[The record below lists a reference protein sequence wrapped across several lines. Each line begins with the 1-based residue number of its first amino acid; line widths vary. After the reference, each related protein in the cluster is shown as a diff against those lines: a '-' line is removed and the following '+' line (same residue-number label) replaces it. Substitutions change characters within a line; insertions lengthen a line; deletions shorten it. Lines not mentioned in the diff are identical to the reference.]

1 MAAVQAEA
9 GRAGFRIENK
19 ECRKIKEKKK
29 MKNFGKAWVVL
40 IVILVV
46 LLLVGLAVFSW
57 YISGYNK
64 AVNLE
69 KATERAWADI
79 DAALQRRLD
88 LVPNLVNTVK
98 GYATHE
104 KELFEN
110 IAKSRE
116 KYFQAG
122 SRAGQIQASNEL
134 SGFLSR
140 LLMLQENYPELKA
153 SQNFLALQDQ
163 LEGTENRIN
172 VARTRYNQAAEQL
185 NAYTKQ
191 FFGSFFCRRAGVKP
205 VEYFEATE
213 RAKTEVPEVKF

>member
-1 MAAVQAEA
+1 V
-9 GRAGFRIENK
+9 
-19 ECRKIKEKKK
+19 KKK
-29 MKNFGKAWVVL
+29 KGKREMRNYGKAWVVL
-40 IVILVV
+40 VAVLVV
-46 LLLVGLAVFSW
+46 LLLFGIGIFSW
-57 YISGYNK
+57 YVGGYNR

-69 KATERAWADI
+69 QGAEKAWADI

-88 LVPNLVNTVK
+88 LVPNLVETVK
-98 GYATHE
+98 GYAEHE

-122 SRAGQIQASNEL
+122 TRAGKIEATNEL

-140 LLMLQENYPELKA
+140 LLMLQENYPQLKA
-153 SQNFLALQDQ
+153 NENFRDLQVA

-172 VARTRYNQAAEQL
+172 VARTRYNEAAKLL
-185 NAYTKQ
+185 NSYTRQ
-191 FFGSFFCRRAGVKP
+191 FFGTFFCKRAGVEK

-213 RAKTEVPEVKF
+213 QAKTEVPKVEF